1 MILKNVILLT
11 IDTLRINVL
20 GCYGGGTLTP
30 FIDSIQDR
38 SIRFNKAHSAG
49 PYTQAAFPG
58 ILTSSYYLE
67 YGRHKR
73 LSNRRI
79 LVSEVLKKAGITTAA
94 FHSNPYISGY
104 FGWNRGW
111 DIFYDSMEDDVTDT
125 IPYITAVKINQ
136 KVDTWLSAHVS
147 GGIQKSFFLWLHY
160 MDVHE
165 PYVPERKYLDLIDPS
180 IRMTEDEMFRLFK
193 EVLLKRD
200 ASDKSIVETLKKLYL
215 AHVREIDDAVR
226 DLFGILEKW
235 KVLKDSCIILTA
247 DHGDEF
253 GEHGGLSHDGKM
265 YSELVHI
272 PLILHD
278 PGREKGDVCETLVS
292 TLDVSP
298 TIVYLFDLPPVKEFE
313 GNSLL
318 PLQDYP
324 EKGVF
329 GEAVDKHG
337 SHEKE
342 EEKETHYYRE
352 GDFKI
357 IYRERNDSWELY
369 DLKSDPE
376 ELNNIIGSSPETE
389 RLKEKVKP
397 RVRRFKG

>member
-1 MILKNVILLT
+1 MKNVVLLT
-11 IDTLRINVL
+11 IDTLRRDVL

-30 FIDSIQDR
+30 FIDSVQGR
-38 SIRFNKAHSAG
+38 CIRFNKAHSAG

-67 YGRHKR
+67 YGRQKG

-79 LVSEVLKKAGITTAA
+79 LVSEVLKKAGVTTAA

-111 DIFYDSMEDDVTDT
+111 DVFYDSMEDDVTDT
-125 IPYITAVKINQ
+125 IPYIKADKINR
-136 KVDTWLSAHVS
+136 KADTWLSSHVR
-147 GGIQKSFFLWLHY
+147 GGIRKPFFLWLHY

-165 PYVPERKYLDLIDPS
+165 PYVPERKYIDLVDPS

-200 ASDKSIVETLKKLYL
+200 ASDREIVETLKKLYL

-235 KVLKDSCIILTA
+235 KVLKDSWVILTT

-278 PGREKGDVCETLVS
+278 PGREKGEVCETLVS

-298 TIVYLFDLPPVKEFE
+298 TIVYLFGLPPVKEFE
-313 GNSLL
+313 GDSLL

-337 SHEKE
+337 SHEKG

-369 DLKSDPE
+369 DLENDPK
-376 ELNNIIGSSPETE
+376 ELTNLIESSLMAEAM
-389 RLKEKVKP
+389 KEKIRP
-397 RVRRFKG
+397 RVKRYKT

>member
-1 MILKNVILLT
+1 LKNVVLLT
-11 IDTLRINVL
+11 IDTLRRDVL

-30 FIDSIQDR
+30 FIDSIQGR
-38 SIRFNKAHSAG
+38 CIRFNKAHSAG

-67 YGRHKR
+67 YGRQKG

-79 LVSEVLKKAGITTAA
+79 LVSEVLKKAGVTTAA

-111 DIFYDSMEDDVTDT
+111 DVFYDSMEDDVTDT
-125 IPYITAVKINQ
+125 IPYIKADKINR
-136 KVDTWLSAHVS
+136 KADTWLSSHV
-147 GGIQKSFFLWLHY
+147 GDGIRKPFFLWLHY

-165 PYVPERKYLDLIDPS
+165 PYVPERKYIDLVDPS

-200 ASDKSIVETLKKLYL
+200 ASDREIVETLKKLYL

-235 KVLKDSCIILTA
+235 KVLKDSWVILTT

-278 PGREKGDVCETLVS
+278 PGREKGEVCETLVS

-298 TIVYLFDLPPVKEFE
+298 TIVYLFGLPPVKGFE
-313 GNSLL
+313 GDSLL

-337 SHEKE
+337 SHEKG

-369 DLKSDPE
+369 DLENDPK
-376 ELNNIIGSSPETE
+376 ELTNLIESSLMAEAM
-389 RLKEKVKP
+389 KEKIRP
-397 RVRRFKG
+397 RVKRYKT

>member
-1 MILKNVILLT
+1 LKNVVLLT
-11 IDTLRINVL
+11 IDTLRRDVL

-30 FIDSIQDR
+30 FIDSVQGR
-38 SIRFNKAHSAG
+38 CIRFNKAHSAG

-67 YGRHKR
+67 YGRQKG

-79 LVSEVLKKAGITTAA
+79 LVSEVLKKAGVTTAA

-111 DIFYDSMEDDVTDT
+111 DVFYDSMEDDVTDT
-125 IPYITAVKINQ
+125 IPYIKADKINR
-136 KVDTWLSAHVS
+136 KADTWLSSHVR
-147 GGIQKSFFLWLHY
+147 GGIRKPFFLWLHY

-165 PYVPERKYLDLIDPS
+165 PYVPERKYIDLVDPS

-200 ASDKSIVETLKKLYL
+200 ASDRGIVETLKKLYL

-235 KVLKDSCIILTA
+235 KVLKDSWVILTT

-278 PGREKGDVCETLVS
+278 PGREKGEVCETLVS

-298 TIVYLFDLPPVKEFE
+298 TIVYLFGLPPVKEFE
-313 GNSLL
+313 GDSLL

-337 SHEKE
+337 SHEKG

-369 DLKSDPE
+369 DLENDPK
-376 ELNNIIGSSPETE
+376 ELTNLIESSLMAEAM
-389 RLKEKVKP
+389 KEKIRP
-397 RVRRFKG
+397 RVKRYKT

>member
-1 MILKNVILLT
+1 MKNVVLLT
-11 IDTLRINVL
+11 IDTLRRDVL

-30 FIDSIQDR
+30 FIDSIQGR
-38 SIRFNKAHSAG
+38 CIRFNKAHSAG

-67 YGRHKR
+67 YGRQKG

-79 LVSEVLKKAGITTAA
+79 LVSEVLKKAGVTTAA

-111 DIFYDSMEDDVTDT
+111 DVFYDSMEDDVTDT
-125 IPYITAVKINQ
+125 IPYIKADKINR
-136 KVDTWLSAHVS
+136 KADTWLSSHV
-147 GGIQKSFFLWLHY
+147 GDGIRKPFFLWLHY

-165 PYVPERKYLDLIDPS
+165 PYVPERKYIDLVDPS

-200 ASDKSIVETLKKLYL
+200 ASDRGIVETLKKLYL

-235 KVLKDSCIILTA
+235 KVLKDSWVILTT

-278 PGREKGDVCETLVS
+278 PGREKGEVCETLVS

-298 TIVYLFDLPPVKEFE
+298 TIVYLFGLPPVKEFE
-313 GNSLL
+313 GDSLL

-337 SHEKE
+337 SHEKG

-369 DLKSDPE
+369 DLENDPK
-376 ELNNIIGSSPETE
+376 ELTNLIESSLMAEAM
-389 RLKEKVKP
+389 KEKIRP
-397 RVRRFKG
+397 RVKRYKT

>member
-1 MILKNVILLT
+1 MKNVVLLT
-11 IDTLRINVL
+11 IDTLRRDVL

-30 FIDSIQDR
+30 FIDSIQGR
-38 SIRFNKAHSAG
+38 CIRFNKAHSAG

-67 YGRHKR
+67 YGRQKG
-73 LSNRRI
+73 LSNRRT
-79 LVSEVLKKAGITTAA
+79 LVSEVLKKAGVTTAA

-111 DIFYDSMEDDVTDT
+111 DVFYDSMEDDVTDT
-125 IPYITAVKINQ
+125 IPYIKADKINR
-136 KVDTWLSAHVS
+136 KADTWLSSHV
-147 GGIQKSFFLWLHY
+147 GDGIRKPFFLWLHY

-165 PYVPERKYLDLIDPS
+165 PYVPERKYIDLVDPS

-200 ASDKSIVETLKKLYL
+200 ASDREIVETLKKLYL

-235 KVLKDSCIILTA
+235 KVLKDSWVILTT

-278 PGREKGDVCETLVS
+278 PGREKGEVCETLVS

-298 TIVYLFDLPPVKEFE
+298 TIVYLFGLPPVKGFE
-313 GNSLL
+313 GDSLL

-337 SHEKE
+337 SHEKG

-369 DLKSDPE
+369 DLENDPK
-376 ELNNIIGSSPETE
+376 ELTNLIESSLMAEAM
-389 RLKEKVKP
+389 KEKIRP
-397 RVRRFKG
+397 RVKRYKT

>member
-1 MILKNVILLT
+1 LKNVVLLT
-11 IDTLRINVL
+11 IDTLRRDVL

-30 FIDSIQDR
+30 FIDSVQGR
-38 SIRFNKAHSAG
+38 CIRFNKAHSAG

-67 YGRHKR
+67 YGRQKG
-73 LSNRRI
+73 LSNRRT
-79 LVSEVLKKAGITTAA
+79 LVSEVLKKAGVTTAA

-111 DIFYDSMEDDVTDT
+111 DVFYDSMEDDVTDT
-125 IPYITAVKINQ
+125 IPYIKADKINR
-136 KVDTWLSAHVS
+136 KADTWLSSHV
-147 GGIQKSFFLWLHY
+147 GDGIRKPFFLWLHY

-165 PYVPERKYLDLIDPS
+165 PYVPERKYIDLVDPS

-200 ASDKSIVETLKKLYL
+200 ASDREIVETLKKLYL

-235 KVLKDSCIILTA
+235 KVLKDSWVILTT

-278 PGREKGDVCETLVS
+278 PGREKGEVCETLVS

-298 TIVYLFDLPPVKEFE
+298 TIVYLFGLPPVKEFE
-313 GNSLL
+313 GDSLL

-337 SHEKE
+337 SHEKG

-369 DLKSDPE
+369 DLENDPK
-376 ELNNIIGSSPETE
+376 ELTNLIESSLMAEAM
-389 RLKEKVKP
+389 KEKIRP
-397 RVRRFKG
+397 RVKRYKT

>member
-1 MILKNVILLT
+1 MKNVVLLT
-11 IDTLRINVL
+11 IDTLRRDVL

-30 FIDSIQDR
+30 FIDSVQGR
-38 SIRFNKAHSAG
+38 CIRFNKAHSAG

-67 YGRHKR
+67 YGRQKG

-79 LVSEVLKKAGITTAA
+79 LVSEVLKKAGVTTAA

-111 DIFYDSMEDDVTDT
+111 DVFYDSMEDDVTDT
-125 IPYITAVKINQ
+125 IPYIKADKINR
-136 KVDTWLSAHVS
+136 KADTWLSSHVR
-147 GGIQKSFFLWLHY
+147 GGIWKPFFLWLHY

-165 PYVPERKYLDLIDPS
+165 PYVPERKYIDLVDPS

-200 ASDKSIVETLKKLYL
+200 ASDRGIVETLKKLYL

-235 KVLKDSCIILTA
+235 KVLKDSWVILTT

-278 PGREKGDVCETLVS
+278 PGREKGEVCETLVS

-298 TIVYLFDLPPVKEFE
+298 TIVYLFGLPPVKGFE
-313 GNSLL
+313 GDSLL

-337 SHEKE
+337 SHEKG
-342 EEKETHYYRE
+342 EEKEIHYYRE

-369 DLKSDPE
+369 DLENDPK
-376 ELNNIIGSSPETE
+376 ELTNLIESSLMAEAM
-389 RLKEKVKP
+389 KEKIRP
-397 RVRRFKG
+397 RVKRYKT

>member
-1 MILKNVILLT
+1 MKNVVLLT
-11 IDTLRINVL
+11 IDTLRRDVL

-30 FIDSIQDR
+30 FIDSIQGR
-38 SIRFNKAHSAG
+38 CIRFNKAHSAG

-67 YGRHKR
+67 YGRQKG
-73 LSNRRI
+73 LSNRRT
-79 LVSEVLKKAGITTAA
+79 LVSEVLKKAGVTTAA

-111 DIFYDSMEDDVTDT
+111 DVFYDSMEDDVTDT
-125 IPYITAVKINQ
+125 IPYIKADKINR
-136 KVDTWLSAHVS
+136 KADTWLSSHVG
-147 GGIQKSFFLWLHY
+147 GGIRKPFFLWLHY

-165 PYVPERKYLDLIDPS
+165 PYVPERKYIDRVDPS

-200 ASDKSIVETLKKLYL
+200 ASDREIVETLKKLYL

-235 KVLKDSCIILTA
+235 KVLKDSWVILTT

-278 PGREKGDVCETLVS
+278 PGREKGEVCETLVS

-298 TIVYLFDLPPVKEFE
+298 TIVYLFGLPPVKGFE
-313 GNSLL
+313 GDSLL

-337 SHEKE
+337 SHEKG

-369 DLKSDPE
+369 DLENDPK
-376 ELNNIIGSSPETE
+376 ELTNLIESSLMAEAM
-389 RLKEKVKP
+389 KEKIRP
-397 RVRRFKG
+397 RVKRYKT

>member
-1 MILKNVILLT
+1 MKNVVLLT
-11 IDTLRINVL
+11 IDTLRRDVL

-30 FIDSIQDR
+30 FIDSVQGR
-38 SIRFNKAHSAG
+38 CIRFNKAHSAG

-67 YGRHKR
+67 YGRQKG
-73 LSNRRI
+73 LSNRRT
-79 LVSEVLKKAGITTAA
+79 LVSEVLKKAGVTTAA

-111 DIFYDSMEDDVTDT
+111 DVFYDSMEDDVTDT
-125 IPYITAVKINQ
+125 IPYIKADKINR
-136 KVDTWLSAHVS
+136 KADTWLSSHV
-147 GGIQKSFFLWLHY
+147 GDGIRKPFFLWLHY

-165 PYVPERKYLDLIDPS
+165 PYVPERKYIDLVDPS

-200 ASDKSIVETLKKLYL
+200 ASDRGIVETLKKLYL

-235 KVLKDSCIILTA
+235 KVLKDSWVILTT

-278 PGREKGDVCETLVS
+278 PGREKGEVCETLVS

-298 TIVYLFDLPPVKEFE
+298 TIVYLFGLPPVKGFE
-313 GNSLL
+313 GDSLL

-337 SHEKE
+337 SHEKG

-369 DLKSDPE
+369 DLENDPK
-376 ELNNIIGSSPETE
+376 ELTNLIESSLMAEAM
-389 RLKEKVKP
+389 KEKIRP
-397 RVRRFKG
+397 RVKRYKT